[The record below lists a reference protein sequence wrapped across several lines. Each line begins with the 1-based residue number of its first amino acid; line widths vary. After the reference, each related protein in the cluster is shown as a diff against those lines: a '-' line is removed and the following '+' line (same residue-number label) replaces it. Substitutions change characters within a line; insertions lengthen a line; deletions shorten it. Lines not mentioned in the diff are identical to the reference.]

1 LRETTQDRKTSVV
14 FTHGLHGAAQVKK
27 DSEMNATTEKTVRNA
42 SEWIKIT
49 RDNQKRKF
57 TFARGYAGK
66 YQAHEIHSLSF
77 KWVPNWTEALDRA
90 NRTLAAY
97 A

>member
-1 LRETTQDRKTSVV
+1 
-14 FTHGLHGAAQVKK
+14 
-27 DSEMNATTEKTVRNA
+27 MNATTEKTIRSA
-42 SEWIKIT
+42 SQWVKIT
-49 RDNQKRKF
+49 RDNQQRKF

-90 NRTLAAY
+90 NQTLATY